1 MNDQLPPGPTD
12 QEIND
17 RLEAIEKGVL
27 NMLTVNDYLS
37 SSGKYLDRAAHASDE
52 VKKNAEQLL
61 ASLNAFLNELNVF
74 DVKISSGFRT
84 PEANEAANGAK
95 KSLHMEGKAID
106 LEDQDGS
113 LDDLFQNNLELM
125 EKYGLYLEN
134 PDYTKLWSHI
144 QNKAPRSGRRIFIP

>member
-27 NMLTVNDYLS
+27 TMLTLNDYLS
-37 SSGKYLDRAAHASDE
+37 SSGKYLDRAAYASDE

-61 ASLNAFLNELNVF
+61 ASLNAFLNELNISN
-74 DVKISSGFRT
+74 VKISSGFRT
-84 PEANEAANGAK
+84 LEANQSAGGAK

-106 LEDQDGS
+106 LEDKDGK
-113 LDDLFQNNLELM
+113 LDELFQNNLELL
-125 EKYGLYLEN
+125 EKYGLYLED

-144 QNKAPRSGRRIFIP
+144 QNNAPRSGRRIFIP